1 MKTRDV
7 IIGFVFLVI
16 LIAGILWIFST
27 RGSRTSNLPLPTPNI
42 SERIKNAFPNLDI
55 PDGVERANLSDVTG
69 GDSLGVATRTEVV
82 ANLPELSAGK
92 YYQVMLEDSSGK
104 TVKLGN
110 MRISKSGYILEYDST
125 DFPGYNKV
133 IVVLENTRILEG
145 SF

>member
-16 LIAGILWIFST
+16 LIAGILWIFRT